1 MSGDPFIVWLDHDAA
16 PGNPLLGGKF
26 ANLAEMTAAGFA
38 VPPGFGVST
47 AAYRHFM
54 AETGLAAEAEE
65 VQRTARSPALPD
77 IKARSAELVN
87 AIASAPL
94 PDELEA
100 AVRANYATLEEKTGQ
115 TAVPV
120 AVRSSGEA
128 EDLAGASFAGQYDT
142 YLWITGA
149 DAVLQNMRACWAS
162 MFGEAVLTYRREVE
176 DEGAAE
182 DSAICVGIQQMVEA
196 RAAGVMFTLD
206 PLNGDRS
213 KIALEAC
220 WGLGEGVVKGDI
232 DPSRFAIDKVTFEV
246 TKREIVRQAEEYR
259 FDPDAGAVGLMP
271 LAAERRESACIDTP
285 EAIALAEL
293 AKHIEQ
299 MLGAPQDIEWAISE
313 AGDIRVLQVRPET
326 VWSQRHSDGVVE
338 SAKSPVDH
346 VLARLSG
353 VPVAGGVSGKG
364 RS

>member
-1 MSGDPFIVWLDHDAA
+1 MSGDPFILWLDHDAA
-16 PGNPLLGGKF
+16 PGNALLGGKF

-38 VPPGFGVST
+38 VPPGCGVST
-47 AAYRHFM
+47 AAYRYFL
-54 AETGLAAEAEE
+54 AETGLAAEAEA
-65 VQRTARSPALPD
+65 VQRTARTLALPD
-77 IKARSAELVN
+77 IKARSAKLVE
-87 AIASAPL
+87 AIAAAPM
-94 PDELEA
+94 PGELDA
-100 AVRANYATLEEKTGQ
+100 AVRAYYALLEEKTGEKN
-115 TAVPV
+115 VPV
-120 AVRSSGEA
+120 AVRSSGES

-162 MFGEAVLTYRREVE
+162 MFSEAVLTYRREVE
-176 DEGAAE
+176 DAGAVE

-196 RAAGVMFTLD
+196 RAAGVMLTLD

-213 KIALEAC
+213 KIVMEAC
-220 WGLGEGVVKGDI
+220 WGLGEGGVKGDI

-246 TKREIVRQAEEYR
+246 IKREIVSQAEEYR
-259 FDPDAGAVGLMP
+259 FDPGAGAVGLVP

-285 EAIALAEL
+285 EAIALSEL
-293 AKHIEQ
+293 AKQIEQ
-299 MLGAPQDIEWAISE
+299 TRGAPQDIEWAVSE

-326 VWSQRHSDGVVE
+326 VWSQRESDGLVE
-338 SAKSPVDH
+338 SAKSPIAH

-353 VPVAGGVSGKG
+353 VPVAGGASGKG